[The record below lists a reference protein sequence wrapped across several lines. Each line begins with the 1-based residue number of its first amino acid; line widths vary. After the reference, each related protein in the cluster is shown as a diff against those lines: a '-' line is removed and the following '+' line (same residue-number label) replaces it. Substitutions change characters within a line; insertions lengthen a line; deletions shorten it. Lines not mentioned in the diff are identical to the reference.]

1 MSNGRSMSLRTS
13 GSAPPGT
20 LAGTSARSAFV
31 DDIFIEKSIGPGMIS
46 RSFCLIALMLLA
58 LASMA
63 SAQPTVRNLGTPVK
77 SMTIWGRLLVQDPVT
92 GRSVLYAGT
101 YTGEGWARLIRFD
114 YALNS
119 TQYFTLTGTKGGY
132 GLCEGP
138 DGKIYVGTVQ
148 SGRIFSFDPRTQE
161 LVDHGSA
168 VGEEFVWTLQT
179 GPDGRIYGATYPTA
193 RAVVLDPVDGRIRD
207 LGRMHPTELYCRDLA
222 VADNGRVF
230 CGIGSHAD
238 LVAYDPSTGERRSIL
253 PEVYKTNSFVYTV
266 MSEGNIIYAFL
277 HFDEIVL
284 IFDAETYDLLME
296 VRHPDPG
303 GVVTI
308 FRQYSGGPVLISGL
322 PEGVMRY
329 NATTG
334 QLHPYSTPGWGSYDP
349 RTGVA
354 YSADT
359 QVFSAYN
366 VSSGEYLSQVNVAKD
381 GEGMD
386 IFSLGTGPDGCI
398 YGGVYNLLHLFRY
411 DPASSALEDLGV
423 PIPGASGEFYS
434 FHTLGEKLYMA
445 SYTYSVLSV
454 YDPSLPW
461 NLSTSPDSNPRKIG
475 PVGDDQYRPPGLTS
489 AADGRVYIGSLPAYG
504 KMGGALSIYDPATD
518 RFEVHRHIIPNQSV
532 ISLTTSQDGWTV
544 YGGSS
549 IQGGGGTTPI
559 ESEAHFFAWDVREG
573 RKTLDIV
580 PVGGAGDIP
589 ALCTAADG
597 RIYGC
602 AGGTIFVYDP
612 AVGEIIHTE
621 GSSEGSIRRMIPWS
635 DGLIY
640 GIGTGSLFRL
650 KPIQNPGEEI
660 CFERLHHGGVDL
672 AMGFDGSIYFASDI
686 DLYVLENLPS
696 HEPPEEDLEIYVDG
710 LSAGW
715 ELKASGAEVDQSST
729 EKTETGTCVAASFDR
744 FCTIDYSPP
753 NPWNITLWE
762 YDCLELSLNPG
773 NSTVTEFLI
782 SKIGP
787 GTTAK
792 LSLFKDL
799 GIELGPD
806 RWHTFTI
813 PTEDLKWVFGSRLD
827 SLKFTVL
834 GSGTIYLD
842 SMVLVVAD
850 NSLLA
855 PLFVL
860 ASAAGLWAS
869 RATVGREPRR
879 KQNRF

>member
-1 MSNGRSMSLRTS
+1 MARLLSMIL
-13 GSAPPGT
+13 
-20 LAGTSARSAFV
+20 LLF
-31 DDIFIEKSIGPGMIS
+31 
-46 RSFCLIALMLLA
+46 LA
-58 LASMA
+58 LATTA

-114 YALNS
+114 HALNR
-119 TQYFTLTGTKGGY
+119 TEYFTLTGTKGGY
-132 GLCEGP
+132 GLCEGE
-138 DGKIYVGTVQ
+138 DGRIYVGTVQ
-148 SGRIFSFDPRTQE
+148 TGRIFSFDPRTRE

-168 VGEEFVWTLQT
+168 AGEDFVWTLQT
-179 GPDGRIYGATYPTA
+179 GPDGRIYGATYPNA
-193 RAVVLDPVDGRIRD
+193 KAVVFDPSDGRIRD
-207 LGRMHPTELYCRDLA
+207 LGRMHPTEQYCRDLA
-222 VADNGRVF
+222 VADNGRIF
-230 CGIGSHAD
+230 CGIGSQAD
-238 LVAYDPSTGERRSIL
+238 LIAYDPATQERRSIL
-253 PEVYKTNSFVYTV
+253 PEAYKTNSFVYTV
-266 MSEGNIIYAFL
+266 MSEGNIIYTFL

-284 IFDAETYDLLME
+284 IFDAETYELLME

-322 PEGVMRY
+322 PDGIVRY
-329 NATTG
+329 DETTG
-334 QLHPYSTPGWGSYDP
+334 QLQPYSTPGWGSYDP

-366 VSSGEYLSQVNVAKD
+366 VSSGEWLSRVNVAKD

-386 IFSLGTGPDGCI
+386 IFSLGAGPDGCI

-411 DPASSALEDLGV
+411 DPASWVLEDLGV

-461 NLSTSPDSNPRKIG
+461 NPGTSPESNPRKIG
-475 PVGDDQYRPPGLTS
+475 PVGDDQYRPPGLVS

-504 KMGGALSIYDPATD
+504 KMGGALSVYDPATD
-518 RFEVHRHIIPNQSV
+518 SFEVHRHIIPNQSV
-532 ISLTTSQDGWTV
+532 VSLATSRDGWTV

-559 ESEAHFFAWDVREG
+559 ESQAHFFAWDVREG

-612 AVGEIIHTE
+612 DAGEIIHTQ
-621 GSSEGSIRRMIPWS
+621 GSSEGSINHMIPWT

-640 GIGTGSLFRL
+640 GIGPGSLFRL
-650 KPIQNPGEEI
+650 KPIKGPGEEI
-660 CFERLHHGGVDL
+660 GFERLHHGGVDL
-672 AMGFDGSIYFASDI
+672 ALGPDGSIYFASGI
-686 DLYVLENLPS
+686 NLYVLENLPS
-696 HEPPEEDLEIYVDG
+696 HMPPDRDLEIYADG
-710 LSAGW
+710 LSKGW
-715 ELKASGAEVDQSST
+715 ELKATRADVDQSST
-729 EKTETGTCVAASFDR
+729 EKTEIGTAVAASFDR
-744 FCTIDYSPP
+744 FCTIEYVSPD
-753 NPWNITLWE
+753 PWNITLWE
-762 YDCLELSLNPG
+762 YDSLEFSLNPG
-773 NSTVTEFLI
+773 NSTLTEFVV
-782 SKIGP
+782 SKIGS
-787 GTTAK
+787 GSTAQ

-799 GIELGPD
+799 GTELAAD
-806 RWHTFTI
+806 RWHRFSI
-813 PTEDLKWVFGSRLD
+813 PTEDLEWVFGSRLD

-834 GSGTIYLD
+834 GSGTFYLD
-842 SMVLVVAD
+842 SV
-850 NSLLA
+850 
-855 PLFVL
+855 VL
-860 ASAAGLWAS
+860 AVSDGGTIAMLLFLGSGMSLGARRLTS
-869 RATVGREPRR
+869 GRKPDR
-879 KQNRF
+879 